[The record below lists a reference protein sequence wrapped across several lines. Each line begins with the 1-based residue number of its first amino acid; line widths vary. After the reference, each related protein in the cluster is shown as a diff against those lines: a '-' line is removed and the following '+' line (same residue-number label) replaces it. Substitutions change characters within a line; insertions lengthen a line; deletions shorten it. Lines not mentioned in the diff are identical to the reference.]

1 VTPYLT
7 PNPMTNAFEDDR
19 PWSPERQALGSRIRS
34 RKIAA
39 AALVIGGLIVV
50 WGSFSTWGACPK
62 KPCEG
67 DFGLFVIYERSGV
80 DFRPGIITAVLGL
93 LLAVLGIYALLNVD
107 RVGRPRLA
115 IVAAAAVLATIGA
128 HLFRIQ
134 VIDDFP
140 IVGAPDLGLYITA
153 LGGLIALVAGV
164 RQWQV
169 RNLGPPRVAGTA
181 QRRL

>member
-1 VTPYLT
+1 
-7 PNPMTNAFEDDR
+7 MTNALENDR
-19 PWSPERQALGSRIRS
+19 IRNATRQALASRIRS
-34 RKIAA
+34 RRIAA
-39 AALVIGGLIVV
+39 AALIIGGLVVV
-50 WGSFSTWGACPK
+50 WGSFSTWVACPK

-80 DFRPGIITAVLGL
+80 DFGPGIITAVLGL
-93 LLAVLGIYALLNVD
+93 LLAVLGIYALLNLD
-107 RVGRPRLA
+107 RVVRPRLA

-153 LGGLIALVAGV
+153 LGGLVALVAGV
-164 RQWQV
+164 RQWRV
-169 RNLGPPRVAGTA
+169 RNLDPPRVADTA
-181 QRRL
+181 QRHLE